1 VEGNKAM
8 TLSDLQ
14 QKAMNEAQGKPFG
27 SAKFHDLWI
36 RFILTDSPAG
46 LQQTY
51 PRFTYYYGKNRV
63 TKKGAVE
70 ILNNYAEAG
79 EL

>member
-1 VEGNKAM
+1 
-8 TLSDLQ
+8 
-14 QKAMNEAQGKPFG
+14 
-27 SAKFHDLWI
+27 
-36 RFILTDSPAG
+36 